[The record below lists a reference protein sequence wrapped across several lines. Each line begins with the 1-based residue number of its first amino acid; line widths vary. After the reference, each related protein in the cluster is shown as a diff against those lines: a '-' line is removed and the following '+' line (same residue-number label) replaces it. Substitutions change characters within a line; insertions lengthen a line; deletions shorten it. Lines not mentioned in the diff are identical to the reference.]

1 MIFITWDHQD
11 QQLHGWH
18 TMVWSTRSSMESLI
32 GCIKVIM
39 ALLLD
44 LCNWLKCDLF
54 NLRVLLND
62 RIVCKISKRK
72 MNWARM
78 ALYPSQCSS
87 LNAMYK
93 FKPVIINSCYYI
105 TRQLSSNLSRLTL
118 FNLVFYT
125 QSVTSLDM
133 IKFCFCFRKHC
144 TKKDQVLLFWQQL
157 LLQCWETWFQVML
170 LWATSHGTCLV
181 TAY

>member
-1 MIFITWDHQD
+1 MIFITWHHQD

-62 RIVCKISKRK
+62 RIVCKISKHK

-105 TRQLSSNLSRLTL
+105 TRQLSSNLSILYPEC
-118 FNLVFYT
+118 N
-125 QSVTSLDM
+125 
-133 IKFCFCFRKHC
+133 IPWH
-144 TKKDQVLLFWQQL
+144 DQVLFL
-157 LLQCWETWFQVML
+157 LSKALHKEGSGSTFLATITAAML
-170 LWATSHGTCLV
+170 GDMISGHV
-181 TAY
+181 TLGNISWNLSCNGVLKL